1 MTSRVVVNH
10 VGQCVTD
17 LDRSRRF
24 YTELLGFEVWRELT
38 PPQEESARLIG
49 LDPPLG
55 STVCFLRRDGF
66 VLELAHFAEPAHRP
80 PSRRRSMDEPGLTH
94 LSLSC
99 DIDEVCAR
107 VASYGGEVLTE
118 TNIGAAVFIRD
129 PDGQLIE
136 LLPLS
141 YAERFATRPTASE
154 RQHPSGES

>member
-1 MTSRVVVNH
+1 VTGRIVVNH

-17 LDRSRRF
+17 LARSRRF
-24 YTELLGFEVWRELT
+24 YEELLGFELWREIT
-38 PPQEESARLIG
+38 PPQEQSARLLA

-55 STVCFLRRDGF
+55 STVCFLRREGF

-80 PSRRRSMDEPGLTH
+80 APVRRRMDEPGLTH

-99 DIDEVCAR
+99 DVDDVRAR
-107 VASYGGEVLTE
+107 VAEFGGEVLTE

-136 LLPLS
+136 LLPMA
-141 YAERFATRPTASE
+141 YRTRLDA
-154 RQHPSGES
+154 GG